1 MKAIRKFDNKIV
13 EVDYASKGRFE
24 DVNAHMIYKPSDLD
38 FNLPSEQESAVIEGW
53 VAVDEM
59 FDTAYLHTKKPAIA
73 SRPFADTGEY
83 YSEWKSDGSTYLL
96 DKGLFP
102 DMDYESEPLK
112 VKIQIT
118 PME

>member
-1 MKAIRKFDNKIV
+1 MKAIRKSDGQVI
-13 EVDYASKGRFE
+13 EV
-24 DVNAHMIYKPSDLD
+24 KPDFGGYFNHNDELYSRGDLD
-38 FNLPSEQESAVIEGW
+38 FNLPSEQESAVIDGW

-59 FDTAYLHTKKPAIA
+59 YDDAYLHTKKPTIV

-102 DMDYESEPLK
+102 DMDYESEPLR

-118 PME
+118 PVE